1 MTIKAIAVETG
12 MTDSAVMSES
22 YTIMAQ
28 VATPTANPAGGA
40 VASGTEI
47 SLSTTTS
54 GATIYYT
61 TDGSVP
67 TVSSAVY
74 STPIIVTGTSTVK
87 AIAVKAG
94 MTNSAVM
101 TQNFTLYVPDKPAI
115 VSVDAR
121 NGHAI
126 VTWSPVSG
134 AQKYLVYES
143 AVSGT
148 YGSALDTVSAS
159 VYTYDFTNLNNGTTY
174 YFVVKAT
181 NPGGESAASNEVS
194 AKPITVPAA
203 PTGVTAT
210 AGDGQATVTFTPP
223 DDNGGSTITHYV
235 VTSNPGGIAVHGS
248 GNPITLTGLSNG
260 MSYTFT
266 VVAFNG
272 AGGSAPSTVSN
283 AVTPQAPSSGDSD
296 TTPTTQ
302 TTTTPS
308 NTTPPPADDGVNVLV
323 NGKVEQAGTASTSNV
338 EGQSV
343 TTITIDPDKLD
354 AKLAAEGNNAVV
366 TIPVNAKS
374 DVVVGELNGQMVK
387 NMEQKQAV
395 VEIKTDAASYTLP
408 AQQINITAISDQIGR
423 SVALQDIQIQIEIS
437 KPTSD
442 KVKLVENAAKNGE
455 FSIVASPVEFT
466 VTGSYGD
473 QKVEVSKFNAYVERT
488 IAIPEGVDPS
498 KITTGIVVDPDGSV
512 RHVPTKIVGI
522 GGKYYAQ
529 LNSLT
534 NSTYSV
540 VWHPLQFMDVEHH
553 WAKDAINDMGSRMV
567 IDGMSD
573 GSFQPDRDMTRA
585 EFAVTL
591 VRALGLK
598 SSSSASPFRDV
609 NKTDW
614 YSGYIST
621 AYQYGIVAG
630 YGDGSFAPKDTISRE
645 QAMAMIANTMHITGL
660 AAGLQPGEADQLLAA
675 YADSD
680 KSSAWA
686 RSDIAQ
692 CLKTGVISGRSG
704 NLIAPVEHVTRAEVA
719 EMVRK
724 LLIQSDLI
732 NETL

>member
-1 MTIKAIAVETG
+1 
-12 MTDSAVMSES
+12 
-22 YTIMAQ
+22 
-28 VATPTANPAGGA
+28 
-40 VASGTEI
+40 
-47 SLSTTTS
+47 
-54 GATIYYT
+54 
-61 TDGSVP
+61 
-67 TVSSAVY
+67 
-74 STPIIVTGTSTVK
+74 
-87 AIAVKAG
+87 
-94 MTNSAVM
+94 M

-126 VTWSPVSG
+126 VAWSPVSG
-134 AQKYLVYES
+134 AQKYLVYKS
-143 AVSGT
+143 AISGT

-181 NPGGESAASNEVS
+181 NSGGESAASNEVS

-223 DDNGGSTITHYV
+223 VDNGGSTITDFV

-272 AGGSAPSTVSN
+272 AGGSAPSAVSN
-283 AVTPQAPSSGDSD
+283 AVTPQAPSGGDSD
-296 TTPTTQ
+296 TTPTQ

-338 EGQSV
+338 DGQSV

-366 TIPVNAKS
+366 TIPVNTKS

-423 SVALQDIQIQIEIS
+423 SVALQDIKIQIEIS

-442 KVKLVENAAKNGE
+442 KVQLVENAAKNGE

-512 RHVPTKIVGI
+512 RHVPTKIVVI

-553 WAKDAINDMGSRMV
+553 WAKEAINDMGSRMV
-567 IDGMSD
+567 IEGMSD

-585 EFAVTL
+585 EFAATL

-598 SSSSASPFRDV
+598 SSSSASPFNDV

-614 YSGYIST
+614 YSGYIAT

-660 AAGLQPGEADQLLAA
+660 SAGLQPGEADQLLAA

-724 LLIQSDLI
+724 LLIRSDLI